1 MGEPSEQHGLADAL
15 REGVLL
21 ALRHDA
27 HDAGEVAPRPRGS
40 GPAQDC
46 PRPRAGG
53 QEAERHPHERG
64 LAAPVRTEHRVECAG
79 PQSEAHPGEGV
90 PDCPRVAIG
99 DVARVENQLAVHRR
113 SSSAK
118 TGTPTRAVTMPTGSS
133 RGATKVRATVSERA
147 SSVPPPRKAAGSSGR
162 CWRAHSARIASGTT
176 RPTKPITPDTDA

>member
-27 HDAGEVAPRPRGS
+27 HDAGEVA
-40 GPAQDC
+40 

-162 CWRAHSARIASGTT
+162 CW
-176 RPTKPITPDTDA
+176 